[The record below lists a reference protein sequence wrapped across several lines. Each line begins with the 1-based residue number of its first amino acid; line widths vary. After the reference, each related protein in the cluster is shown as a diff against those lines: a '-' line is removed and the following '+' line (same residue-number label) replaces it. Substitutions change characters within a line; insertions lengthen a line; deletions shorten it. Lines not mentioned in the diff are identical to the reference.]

1 MLFLRERCS
10 GIAERLSS
18 MIESWRRILELA
30 RRPDPEEYRLF
41 VRIIFLGF
49 FLVGAIGFAVA
60 MISYYLLSWL
70 GGGL

>member
-1 MLFLRERCS
+1 
-10 GIAERLSS
+10 